1 MNILTRI
8 TELQGLTSNEK
19 VLVDFILKEPEQTIK
34 SRPNELAAISFV
46 SVATIYRLI
55 NKLGLSGFNELKLE
69 LISSLKQ
76 HDKNEMID
84 FDYPISES
92 DTPFK
97 IVQNLNTLYAQTI
110 DETMSY
116 FDPESLLEIGNRL
129 YEAKV
134 IDVYA
139 ASANLFI
146 AENFKFQM
154 QEIGV
159 NINVPAENYIQELTA
174 ANSDS
179 THVAIVI
186 SFGGRSTTT
195 KEVIKILKEN
205 QVDIILITATSDNP
219 LAVDAKYKI
228 YFASNENHY
237 DKVSSFSTRLS
248 LLYILDTLYSIYFN
262 KNYDE
267 NVKFKLNNYQKINK
281 KLI

>member
-1 MNILTRI
+1 MNILTRMS
-8 TELQGLTSNEK
+8 ELQELTSNEK

-34 SRPNELAAISFV
+34 SRPNELAATSFV

-76 HDKNEMID
+76 HDKEETID

-97 IVQNLNTLYAQTI
+97 IVKNLNTLYTQTI

-116 FDPESLLEIGNRL
+116 FDPESLLEIGIRL

-195 KEVIKILKEN
+195 KEVVKILKEN

-267 NVKFKLNNYQKINK
+267 NVKFKLKNYQKINK

>member
-1 MNILTRI
+1 MNILTRMS
-8 TELQGLTSNEK
+8 ELQELTSNEK
-19 VLVDFILKEPEQTIK
+19 VLVDFILKEPEKTIK
-34 SRPNELAAISFV
+34 SRPNELAATSFV

-76 HDKNEMID
+76 HDKEETID

-97 IVQNLNTLYAQTI
+97 IVKNLNTLYTQTI

-205 QVDIILITATSDNP
+205 QVDIILITATRDNP
-219 LAVDAKYKI
+219 LAVDAKYKV

-267 NVKFKLNNYQKINK
+267 NVRFKLNNYQKINK
-281 KLI
+281 ELI

>member
-1 MNILTRI
+1 MNILTRMS
-8 TELQGLTSNEK
+8 ELQELTSNEK
-19 VLVDFILKEPEQTIK
+19 VLVNFILKEPEKTIK
-34 SRPNELAAISFV
+34 SRPNELAALSYV

-76 HDKNEMID
+76 HDKDETVD

-97 IVQNLNTLYAQTI
+97 IVKNLNTLYTQTI

-116 FDPESLLEIGNRL
+116 FDPELLLEIGNRL
-129 YEAKV
+129 YKANV

-195 KEVIKILKEN
+195 KEVVKILKEN

-267 NVKFKLNNYQKINK
+267 NVRFKLNNYQKINK
-281 KLI
+281 ELI

>member
-1 MNILTRI
+1 MNILTKM
-8 TELQGLTSNEK
+8 TQLQNLTSNEK
-19 VLVDFILKEPEQTIK
+19 VLIDYILKEPKKTINC
-34 SRPNELAAISFV
+34 RPNELATLSYV

-55 NKLGLSGFNELKLE
+55 NKLGLSGFNEFKLE
-69 LISSLKQ
+69 LISSLKMS
-76 HDKNEMID
+76 DENEIID
-84 FDYPISES
+84 YDYPISES

-97 IVQNLNTLYAQTI
+97 IVKNLYTLYNQTI
-110 DETMSY
+110 DETLSY

-129 YEAKV
+129 YEATV

-159 NINVPAENYIQELTA
+159 MINIPAENYIQELTA

-179 THVAIVI
+179 KHIAIVI
-186 SFGGRSTTT
+186 SFGGRSITT
-195 KEVIKILKEN
+195 KEVVKILSEN
-205 QVDIILITATSDNP
+205 DVDIILITATKENP
-219 LAVDAKYKI
+219 LSKYAKYKI
-228 YFASNENHY
+228 FLASNENHY

-262 KNYDE
+262 KDYDE
-267 NVKFKLNNYQKINK
+267 NVKYKLKNYQKINK
-281 KLI
+281 ELR